1 MAGGKD
7 ADITYDEMHRAAG
20 KLTDAKEKIDE
31 KLDSLERYV
40 EGLVK
45 DGYTTRKGSQAF
57 EESFKEFKKGAKDT
71 IEGLEGMGKFLT
83 NAAKAY
89 ESLDDDLA
97 KGVRGK

>member
-1 MAGGKD
+1 
-7 ADITYDEMHRAAG
+7 MHKAAG
-20 KLTDAKEKIDE
+20 KLTEAKEKIDD
-31 KLDSLERYV
+31 KLDALERYV

-57 EESFKEFKKGAKDT
+57 EESFKEFKRGAKET

-89 ESLDDDLA
+89 EELDQDLA
-97 KGVRGK
+97 NGVKKG

>member
-20 KLTDAKEKIDE
+20 KLTDAKDKIDE
-31 KLDSLERYV
+31 KLDSLERYI

-89 ESLDDDLA
+89 EDLDDELA